1 MLVTVTA
8 LDVTVR
14 DVLDSTVN
22 CVVLIT
28 LSIIRAPLSALAP
41 PVNVNVPTVFGING
55 TGELCVTV
63 IVFAD

>member
-1 MLVTVTA
+1 M
-8 LDVTVR
+8 
-14 DVLDSTVN
+14 
-22 CVVLIT
+22 
-28 LSIIRAPLSALAP
+28 RAPLSALAP